1 MQMERSWCLY
11 LSIFLF
17 EILINPRPLLLSLLS
32 LDRIVF
38 SHLQGKFPPPPP
50 EYLFHGSRHFYS
62 QAILYLLKH
71 SIFCECSHLVDNKS
85 YVIAKREFNKRVQS
99 TRFIIHSRDEIHKT
113 NHKLCSRAN
122 FCLSIV
128 ACDML
133 IPES

>member
-1 MQMERSWCLY
+1 MP
-11 LSIFLF
+11 LF
-17 EILINPRPLLLSLLS
+17 INLPLWNSNKPSTSFTFPFVLRQNSFQPFA
-32 LDRIVF
+32 RKI
-38 SHLQGKFPPPPP
+38 PPPPP